1 MSTTGKFIYY
11 FGDDEAYFKV
21 FQVEFNATYGGM
33 GFTFKRFFETD
44 PKRIQSLYLK
54 AYEDQPALIL
64 IDYSKNSN
72 DYLHLARLFTRTI
85 NYENFK
91 VIGLLDY
98 LSPPD
103 VIRESILTGVK
114 VNHIKDAEVFDVTF
128 AAMKL
133 ISDKDTK
140 EHGFATAKFS
150 DEVEVGI
157 LCKIGF
163 VNTEMIHFET
173 DLKLNQNEEIR
184 IKNYWTEQKIMKS
197 EKFFVHQIQNT
208 HIYYNFNYSVNAAFS
223 FIDAPLLTPETSEE
237 RKKELT
243 DEYNHDVVK
252 SQRKLKA
259 WIVDNLN
266 RSQPKNVKVLI
277 IDRELSMYKDHKPT
291 DQYEY
296 LIRCQPFF
304 KDVHVEINRQRPNV
318 IAFALEAR
326 PEDAPED
333 AVYND
338 TKILK
343 RLIDVIKNKFEN
355 YLPYIVVFKS
365 GDSTSKDFQ
374 QTLGYENMLA
384 FSGDLTTE
392 VLLKMAE
399 VFSKKLK
406 PLSVSS
412 KELTETVYLKKS
424 SPATLGEILTQVT
437 LLSCSETDI
446 TFSSKEALPPFSVLH
461 FNFPVD
467 MYITTIPNEKFKDGM
482 YYGLI
487 HGIGEIG
494 KKDLRRYV
502 NSIFFRDLE
511 NQKKTDRD
519 EFEKLNQTKL
529 KEIQDEAAKKEAEA
543 LALAEQAAAEK
554 EAERL
559 QKEEAKK
566 AQETENKGPNEE
578 EE

>member
-21 FQVEFNATYGGM
+21 FQAEFNATYGAM
-33 GFTFKRFFETD
+33 GFSFKRFFETD
-44 PKRIQSLYLK
+44 ARRIQSLYLK
-54 AYEDQPALIL
+54 AFEDQPALIL

-85 NYENFK
+85 NYEPFK

-150 DEVEVGI
+150 DEVDVGI

-184 IKNYWTEQKIMKS
+184 IRNHWTEQKVIKS
-197 EKFFVHQIQNT
+197 DKFFVHQIQNS

-223 FIDAPLLTPETSEE
+223 FVDPPLITAETSDE

-243 DEYNHDVVK
+243 DEYNHEVVK

-259 WIVDNLN
+259 WIIDNLS

-277 IDRELSMYKDHKPT
+277 IDRSMSMLHDQKPT

-304 KDVHVEINRQRPNV
+304 KDVHIEINKQKPNV
-318 IAFALEAR
+318 IAFSLEAR
-326 PEDAPED
+326 PEGAAED
-333 AVYND
+333 DIYND
-338 TKILK
+338 SKVLK

-355 YLPYIVVFKS
+355 YHPYIVVFKS
-365 GDSTSKDFQ
+365 GESTSKDFQ
-374 QTLGYENMLA
+374 LTYDYENMLA
-384 FSGDLTTE
+384 FGGDLSTE

-399 VFSKKLK
+399 VFSKKLV
-406 PLSVSS
+406 PQAATS
-412 KELTETVYLKKS
+412 KELTETVFLKKA
-424 SPATLGEILTQVT
+424 SPATMGEILSQVT

-446 TFSSKEALPPFSVLH
+446 TFSSKETLPPFSVLH

-467 MYITTIPNEKFKDGM
+467 MYITIIPNEKFKDGM

-511 NQKKTDRD
+511 NQKKSERE
-519 EFEKLNQTKL
+519 EFEKLNQAKL
-529 KEIQDEAAKKEAEA
+529 KEIQDEAARKEAEA
-543 LALAEQAAAEK
+543 KALAEK

-559 QKEEAKK
+559 KKEEEKK
-566 AQETENKGPNEE
+566 AQEAENKESDEE
-578 EE
+578 E